1 MDVRTTGQR
10 ARRSGRA
17 EMHHCHGQ
25 AAISLLFFLFAGAL
39 FALPFARKPDA
50 PAWGR
55 EDLTRNT
62 GIARDFTLEQDIT
75 YAGEVID
82 AGFAGELRTLV
93 EESSETYFGM
103 RSDWLIDRGILEIDR
118 LPAGRRAYETECSG
132 CHGRIGD
139 GAGPAATFLHP
150 RPRNFRKGAYKF
162 TTTSTGMR
170 PKRSDL
176 FGTITRGLA
185 GSAMPSF
192 RLLNEERRH
201 DIVEYV
207 RFLGMK
213 GEFEH
218 MLVTIATDEE
228 ELPDPE
234 EYANLVAD
242 RWDPDKLIST
252 FPGAPETPRTA
263 ESIARGRE
271 LYFDHSRA
279 NCVSC
284 HGSEGKGDGA
294 AVTGSMEVTNGF
306 GEDVT
311 VEGIYDDWGYRM
323 FPRDFSS
330 GVFRAGQEGKDL
342 YITVATGI
350 GGTPMGSFSGV
361 LSPEEIWD
369 LIHFVQSLGEG
380 GGQ

>member
-1 MDVRTTGQR
+1 MDVTQTSRR
-10 ARRSGRA
+10 ARRDGRA
-17 EMHHCHGQ
+17 ASSATRGQ

-39 FALPFARKPDA
+39 FVLPFIRTPDA
-50 PAWGR
+50 PLWNR
-55 EDLTRNT
+55 EDLTRNS
-62 GIARDFTLEQDIT
+62 GISKDFTLQLDIEYT
-75 YAGEVID
+75 TEVMGAD
-82 AGFAGELRTLV
+82 FGAELETLV
-93 EESSETYFGM
+93 ESSSETYFGM
-103 RSDWLIDRGILEIDR
+103 RSEWLAGRGILEIDR
-118 LPAGRRAYETECSG
+118 LPAGRRAYETECAG
-132 CHGRIGD
+132 CHGRNGD
-139 GAGPAATFLHP
+139 GGGPAATFLDP
-150 RPRNFRKGAYKF
+150 RPRNFRRGAFKF

-170 PKRSDL
+170 PKRADL

-207 RFLGMK
+207 RYLAMK
-213 GEFEH
+213 GEYEH
-218 MLVTIATDEE
+218 MLVTVATDEE
-228 ELPDPE
+228 ELPDPL
-234 EYANLVAD
+234 EYAELVSD
-242 RWDPDKLIST
+242 RWDPDQLISV

-263 ESIARGRE
+263 DSIARGRE
-271 LYFDHSRA
+271 IYFDTSRA

-284 HGSEGKGDGA
+284 HGPEGKGDGP
-294 AVTGSMEVTNGF
+294 AVTGSMEVVNGF

-361 LSPEEIWD
+361 LEPEEIWD

>member
-1 MDVRTTGQR
+1 MDARTMSRCTRTNGRTAHQH
-10 ARRSGRA
+10 RR
-17 EMHHCHGQ
+17 GQ
-25 AAISLLFFLFAGAL
+25 AAVSLLFFLFAGAL
-39 FALPFARKPDA
+39 FALPFARTPDG
-50 PAWGR
+50 PAWDR
-55 EDLTRNT
+55 EDLTRNS
-62 GIARDFTLEQDIT
+62 GISKDFTLVEDLD
-75 YAGEVID
+75 YAGTVMGDEFE
-82 AGFAGELRTLV
+82 AELAALV
-93 EESSETYFGM
+93 ETSSEEFFGM
-103 RSDWLIDRGILEIDR
+103 RSDWLIGRGILEIDR

-132 CHGRIGD
+132 CHGRNGD
-139 GAGPAATFLHP
+139 GAGPAATFLDP
-150 RPRNFRKGAYKF
+150 RPRNFRRGAYKF

-192 RLLNEERRH
+192 RLLNEERRI
-201 DIVEYV
+201 DLVEYV
-207 RFLGMK
+207 RYLGMK

-218 MLVTIATDEE
+218 MLVTVATDEE
-228 ELPDPE
+228 ELPDPA
-234 EYANLVAD
+234 EYAELVSD
-242 RWDPDKLIST
+242 RWDPDQLISV
-252 FPGAPETPRTA
+252 FPGAPETARTP
-263 ESIARGRE
+263 ESVERGRE
-271 LYFDHSRA
+271 IYFDASRA

-284 HGSEGKGDGA
+284 HGAEGKGDGP
-294 AVTGSMEVTNGF
+294 AVIGSMDVVNGF

-330 GVFRAGQEGKDL
+330 GVFRAGEEGKDL

-361 LSPEEIWD
+361 LTPEEIWD

>member
-1 MDVRTTGQR
+1 MDVRIMSRCT
-10 ARRSGRA
+10 RRSGRIA
-17 EMHHCHGQ
+17 HQQRRGQ
-25 AAISLLFFLFAGAL
+25 AALSLLFFLFAGAL
-39 FALPFARKPDA
+39 FALPFARTPDG
-50 PAWGR
+50 PAWDR
-55 EDLTRNT
+55 EDLTRNG
-62 GIARDFTLEQDIT
+62 GISKDFTLAEDLEYFT
-75 YAGEVID
+75 EVMD
-82 AGFAGELRTLV
+82 AELGAELVTLV

-103 RSDWLIDRGILEIDR
+103 RSEWLAGRGILEVDR
-118 LPAGRRAYETECSG
+118 LPAGRRAYEMECSG
-132 CHGRIGD
+132 CHGRNGD
-139 GAGPAATFLHP
+139 GAGPAATFLEP
-150 RPRNFRKGAYKF
+150 RPRNFRRGAYKF

-207 RFLGMK
+207 RYLGMK
-213 GEFEH
+213 GEYEH
-218 MLVTIATDEE
+218 MLVTVATDEE
-228 ELPDPE
+228 ELPDPL
-234 EYANLVAD
+234 EYAELVSD
-242 RWDPDKLIST
+242 RWDPDQLISV
-252 FPGAPETPRTA
+252 FPGAPETERTP
-263 ESIARGRE
+263 ESVARGRE
-271 LYFDHSRA
+271 IYFDASRA

-284 HGSEGKGDGA
+284 HGDTGKGDGP
-294 AVTGSMEVTNGF
+294 AVTGAKDVVNGF

-311 VEGIYDDWGYRM
+311 VAGIYDDWGYRM

-330 GVFRAGQEGKDL
+330 GVFRAGEEGKDL

-361 LSPEEIWD
+361 LEPDEIWD

>member
-1 MDVRTTGQR
+1 
-10 ARRSGRA
+10 
-17 EMHHCHGQ
+17 MHHCHGQ